1 MLIVTVML
9 GIIFGLVLHFTSRNL
24 EEQSKR
30 FLQGV
35 REAPGMHG
43 PVVREERFAH
53 FAVTIDPQGGLS
65 VSRDAFW
72 EGSEDQILEIARSIC
87 ESGEQQG
94 HLKEHN
100 LRFKRRM
107 APYGEEIIF
116 VDTSMERSVM
126 EGLLKTCLFISF
138 VSYILFFIISV
149 LLANWAVRPV
159 ETAWANQKQFVADAS
174 HELKTP
180 LTVIMTNAELLQED
194 GYEQEAKAKF
204 AASILTMSRQ
214 MRGLVEGL
222 LDLSRID
229 SGIVKNCFTE
239 LNFSELICDSLLPFE
254 PMFFEKGLELNTAVD
269 QGIIV
274 QGSGDHLRQVVDILL
289 DNAWKYGHADHPV
302 RIGLIR
308 SGRYAQLSV
317 ETAGDPMDEN
327 DLKNIFKR
335 FYRVDKARAMNHSYG
350 LGLSIAESI
359 IHDHRGKI
367 WAESKN
373 GKNTFFVLIPARIAG
388 KQEKTSC

>member
-9 GIIFGLVLHFTSRNL
+9 AVIFGLVLHFTSRNL
-24 EEQSKR
+24 EEQSKL

-43 PVVREERFAH
+43 PAVREERFAH
-53 FAVTIDPQGGLS
+53 FAVTIDPQGRLS
-65 VSRDAFW
+65 VNRDTFW
-72 EGSEDQILEIARSIC
+72 EGSEDQILEIARSIY

-94 HLKEHN
+94 HLKEQD
-100 LRFKRRM
+100 LRFKRRIG
-107 APYGEEIIF
+107 PFGEEIIF
-116 VDTSMERSVM
+116 VDTSMEQSVM
-126 EGLLKTCLFISF
+126 EGLLRTCISISII
-138 VSYILFFIISV
+138 SYILFFLISV

-159 ETAWANQKQFVADAS
+159 ETAWKNQRQFVADAS

-180 LTVIMTNAELLQED
+180 LTVIMTNAELLQDD
-194 GYEQEAKAKF
+194 GYETEEKRKF
-204 AASILTMSRQ
+204 GDNILAMSQQ

-229 SGIVKNCFTE
+229 SGIVKTCFTE
-239 LNFSELICDSLLPFE
+239 LDFSGLVSDSLLPFE
-254 PMFFEKGLELNTAVD
+254 PLFFEKGMELNADVD

-274 QGSGDHLRQVVDILL
+274 QGSQSHLRQVVDILL
-289 DNAWKYGHADHPV
+289 DNAWKYAQPPQPV
-302 RIGLIR
+302 QVRVIR
-308 SGRYAQLSV
+308 HGRYVQLSV
-317 ETAGDPMDEN
+317 ETAGEAIEEQ

-335 FYRVDKARAMNHSYG
+335 FYRVDKVRAMNHSYG

-359 IHDHRGKI
+359 VQDHRGKI

-373 GKNTFFVLIPARIAG
+373 GRNTFFVLLPAGGHCKA
-388 KQEKTSC
+388 